1 MVGRWHSEQVKPR
14 DTLLA
19 LLVVLLWGLNFLFI
33 DVGLRDTLPLVFVA
47 LRFAA
52 VAFPLVFFV
61 PRPKVGWKVV
71 AGIGLTMSAGQFGLL
86 FTAMHLG
93 LPTGLAPVALQAQ
106 MFFTIGLGALF
117 LREYPTRQQFAGS
130 LVGIAGLVVVGF
142 GRVASLP
149 EGAALA
155 SVLVPLMVCI
165 AAGFSWGIGNI
176 ISRSASGASGLGLV
190 VHSALWVPL
199 PMLGLSLLLD
209 GPAAVGEAFTTLGP
223 ETWWGVG
230 FTALV
235 ASLVGYSI
243 WNTLLGKY
251 PTAKVVPYTLLIP
264 AIGMGSATLVLHQ
277 YPNALEIAGAAVLI
291 AGVGIGTLKFGRKQP
306 PETNGSPRPSSVTA
320 KPDPGTPEAPGEP
333 RANATAQ

>member
-1 MVGRWHSEQVKPR
+1 MKPR

-33 DVGLRDTLPLVFVA
+33 DLGLRDTLPLVFVA

-52 VAFPLVFFV
+52 VAFPLIFFV
-61 PRPKVGWKVV
+61 PKPQASWKVI

-93 LPTGLAPVALQAQ
+93 LPTGLAPVVLQSQ

-117 LREYPTRQQFAGS
+117 LREYPNRKQLLGTV
-130 LVGIAGLVVVGF
+130 LGIVGLVVVGF
-142 GRVASLP
+142 GRVAAIS
-149 EGAALA
+149 EGTGLA
-155 SVLVPLMVCI
+155 SVLLPLLICI
-165 AAGFSWGIGNI
+165 AAGFSWGIGNV

-199 PMLGLSLLLD
+199 PMVGLSLLLD
-209 GPAAVGEAFTTLGP
+209 GPAAVGDAFTTLGP
-223 ETWWGVG
+223 ETWWGVA
-230 FTALV
+230 FTAV
-235 ASLVGYSI
+235 MASLVGYSI

-264 AIGMGSATLVLHQ
+264 AIGMGSAAIVLGQ
-277 YPNALEIAGAAVLI
+277 YPNALELMGALI
-291 AGVGIGTLKFGRKQP
+291 LVAGVGVGTLTLRRKRGNAVVPEMEASPSPVPVRGRSHK
-306 PETNGSPRPSSVTA
+306 SKR
-320 KPDPGTPEAPGEP
+320 
-333 RANATAQ
+333 